1 MDTTTMNVSLP
12 EAMKEY
18 IEAKVAA
25 GGYSTASEYIRELV
39 RQDQKREAEAKL
51 ESLLLEGLHRGPA
64 TAWTKDDLEAIRR
77 EAAKRVEAK
86 KKTAA

>member
-1 MDTTTMNVSLP
+1 MDTTTMNISLP

-39 RQDQKREAEAKL
+39 RQDQKRDAEAKL
-51 ESLLLEGLHRGPA
+51 ESLLLEGLNSGPA
-64 TAWTKDDLEAIRR
+64 TPWTKEDWQAIRLEAR
-77 EAAKRVEAK
+77 KRLEAK

>member
-25 GGYSTASEYIRELV
+25 GGYSTASESIRELV
-39 RQDQKREAEAKL
+39 RKDQKREAEAKL
-51 ESLLLEGLHRGPA
+51 ESLLLEGLSSGPA
-64 TAWTKDDLEAIRR
+64 TPWTKEDLQAIRL
-77 EAAKRVEAK
+77 EAAKRLEQK
-86 KKTAA
+86 KSAA

>member
-1 MDTTTMNVSLP
+1 MNVSLP

-25 GGYSTASEYIRELV
+25 GGYSTASEYICELV

-51 ESLLLEGLHRGPA
+51 ESLLLEGLNSGPP
-64 TAWTKDDLEAIRR
+64 TPWTKEDLQAIRL
-77 EAAKRVEAK
+77 EAAKRLENK
-86 KKTAA
+86 KSA

>member
-1 MDTTTMNVSLP
+1 MDTTIMSISLP
-12 EAMKEY
+12 EARKEY

-51 ESLLLEGLHRGPA
+51 ESLLLEGLHSGP
-64 TAWTKDDLEAIRR
+64 TTPWIKEDWQAIRR
-77 EAAKRVEAK
+77 EAAKRLEAK
-86 KKTAA
+86 KESAA